1 MRCDL
6 LDSLDSANV
15 RRFESRRKSLLH
27 ALLTMFLSSDTSLS
41 NVHKRLVIIFYKFVT
56 FSSNLPSN
64 RFVQRTTFFGTT
76 LFGSDS
82 NEEIRASLVLAS
94 SSEAGDPFASESDAK
109 NASKASKW
117 SRQEA
122 GTVLDRFV
130 RTLRSE
136 TELEG
141 RGFESRCRIFFLYFF
156 PNSALISA
164 TNGTAWIFAYHLIPR
179 R

>member
-27 ALLTMFLSSDTSLS
+27 ALLTMFLSSATSLS
-41 NVHKRLVIIFYKFVT
+41 NVHKRVVIQSIIFYKCVT
-56 FSSNLPSN
+56 FLSNLPSN

-94 SSEAGDPFASESDAK
+94 SSEAGDPFASERTQK
-109 NASKASKW
+109 MRQKASKW
-117 SRQEA
+117 SRLQA
-122 GTVLDRFV
+122 GTNSSRSTQADVAIGRSLV
-130 RTLRSE
+130 PIPLLRN
-136 TELEG
+136 
-141 RGFESRCRIFFLYFF
+141 I
-156 PNSALISA
+156 
-164 TNGTAWIFAYHLIPR
+164 
-179 R
+179 